1 MWRRAL
7 ADPNLPPIGRQP
19 HIRGVIA
26 SKLADGYPWYGDIS
40 GYEIVNGYQ
49 VGGDRWTREQVTALI
64 KLGLDPLTCKSMMVR
79 RQSVGEEV
87 VVGLGNLP
95 AVFEFECPV
104 IKAMK
109 GGRIKVIAPNGCFK
123 FVLPDGWG
131 HRPFRR
137 PRDEH
142 ESYVPGRIL
151 GAGGS
156 ASRAEFSTH
165 RRAIR

>member
-1 MWRRAL
+1 MAN
-7 ADPNLPPIGRQP
+7 PNTPPIGRQP
-19 HIRGVIA
+19 DVRSVIV
-26 SKLADGYPWYGDIS
+26 SKLADGYPWYGHIR
-40 GYEIVNGYQ
+40 GYEVVDGNQ
-49 VGGDRWTREQVTALI
+49 VGGDRWTREQVATLI
-64 KLGLDPLTCKSMMVR
+64 RLGLDPLTCKSMMVR
-79 RQSVGEEV
+79 RQSVNDEV

-137 PRDEH
+137 PRDE
-142 ESYVPGRIL
+142 YDAFIPGRIL

-156 ASRAEFSTH
+156 ASRPEFSTH
-165 RRAIR
+165 RRQI